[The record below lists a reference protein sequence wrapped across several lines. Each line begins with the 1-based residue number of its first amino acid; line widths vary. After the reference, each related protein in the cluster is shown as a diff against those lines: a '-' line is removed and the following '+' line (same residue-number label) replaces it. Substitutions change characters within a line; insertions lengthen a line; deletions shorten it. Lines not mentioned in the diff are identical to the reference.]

1 MKMPRLRWLGAA
13 LHAGVFMLTLL
24 TATAQSKPLL
34 DVPARWGTFL
44 LLLADIPISV
54 IGFSLI

>member
-1 MKMPRLRWLGAA
+1 
-13 LHAGVFMLTLL
+13 MLTLL